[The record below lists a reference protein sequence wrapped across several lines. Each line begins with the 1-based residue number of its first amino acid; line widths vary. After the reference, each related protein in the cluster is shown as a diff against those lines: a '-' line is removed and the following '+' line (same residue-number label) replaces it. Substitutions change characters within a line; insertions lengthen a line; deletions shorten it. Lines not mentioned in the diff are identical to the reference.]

1 MGADFYS
8 PGADCQNAALA
19 PRNLFS
25 LSRQP
30 HDLARPARSLSE
42 RAKIVPPART
52 GALPQGVLASVHRSH
67 PPPCC
72 KAAIALSLVHE
83 AILAG
88 KPFAT
93 VPITL
98 TSLRTV

>member
-42 RAKIVPPART
+42 RAKIVPPHVQAH
-52 GALPQGVLASVHRSH
+52 SHRACL
-67 PPPCC
+67 PPCTD
-72 KAAIALSLVHE
+72 LTRLLVVRR
-83 AILAG
+83 
-88 KPFAT
+88 P
-93 VPITL
+93 
-98 TSLRTV
+98 